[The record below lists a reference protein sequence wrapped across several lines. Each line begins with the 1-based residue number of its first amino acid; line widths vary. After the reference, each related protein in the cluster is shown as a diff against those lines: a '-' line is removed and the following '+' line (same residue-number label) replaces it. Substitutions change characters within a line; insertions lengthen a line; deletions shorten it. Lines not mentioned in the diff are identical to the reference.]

1 MSTWVLVADS
11 SRARIFESETPSSPL
26 VELETFAHPEGRQHD
41 RDLTSDLPGRNA
53 DSSGVGHHAM
63 SNETD
68 PKKQESINFAKLI
81 AQHLE
86 QARTANKLHKLIIV
100 AAPTFL
106 GIMREQLNNQIS
118 KLITMELDKNL
129 VQHDINDI
137 RQHLPQY
144 LPGLG

>member
-26 VELETFAHPEGRQHD
+26 IELETLAHPEGRQHD
-41 RDLTSDLPGRNA
+41 RDITSDLPGRNA

-68 PKKQESINFAKLI
+68 PKKHEAANFAKRI

-100 AAPTFL
+100 AAPSFL
-106 GIMREQLNNQIS
+106 GQIRDQLNNQVS

-129 VQHDINDI
+129 VQHEVNDI
-137 RQHLPQY
+137 RSHLPEF
-144 LPGLG
+144 LPGLS